1 LVKNQRHTLR
11 RRCSILAAPHVPI
24 PATPRL
30 ACIGRLSE
38 QKGHLLLLEA
48 ASKLAVQGLEFK
60 LVFVGDGPLRAEIEQ
75 QIAQLNLQNYIEI
88 TGWASGDRVQ
98 KEILASRAMVL
109 PSFAEGLPVVIM
121 EALAL
126 NRPVI
131 STYVAGIPEL
141 VEPGV
146 CGWLVPPGSVE
157 ALAVAMR
164 AALEAPLEKLEEM
177 GKIGAQRVAQQ
188 HNVDIEAKKLVALFQ
203 GSIQQSS

>member
-1 LVKNQRHTLR
+1 
-11 RRCSILAAPHVPI
+11 
-24 PATPRL
+24 
-30 ACIGRLSE
+30 
-38 QKGHLLLLEA
+38 
-48 ASKLAVQGLEFK
+48 
-60 LVFVGDGPLRAEIEQ
+60 
-75 QIAQLNLQNYIEI
+75 
-88 TGWASGDRVQ
+88 
-98 KEILASRAMVL
+98 MVL

-164 AALEAPLEKLEEM
+164 AVLEAPLEQLEEM
-177 GKIGAQRVAQQ
+177 GKAGAERVAQQ
-188 HNVDIEAKKLVALFQ
+188 HNVALEAKKLVALFDKA
-203 GSIQQSS
+203 I